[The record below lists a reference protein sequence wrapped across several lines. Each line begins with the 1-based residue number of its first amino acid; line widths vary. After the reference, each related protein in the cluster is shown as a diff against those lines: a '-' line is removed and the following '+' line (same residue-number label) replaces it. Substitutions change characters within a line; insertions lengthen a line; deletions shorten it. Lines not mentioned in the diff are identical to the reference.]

1 MRAVGEPV
9 NTTPSRAWM
18 PGHLAARCGQAVRIM
33 EPAAAEPVQDDADR
47 DGRSCT
53 IAERGDERIAYRSGW
68 KM

>member
-1 MRAVGEPV
+1 
-9 NTTPSRAWM
+9 M